1 MTCSIASVLAD
12 RVFFTLPSAVTAREA
27 AQFLADKEIGAIVI
41 VDDGNLVGILSER
54 DLVFRIIV
62 GGADADRVRV
72 ADIMTRDPITVQASE
87 NLSSALAEMRD
98 RKIRHL
104 PVMDGDK
111 LVGMMSIRDVFA
123 AMKTELEHDLTER
136 EAMIFGL
143 PM

>member
-12 RVFFTLPSAVTAREA
+12 RVHYTVPSTLTAREV
-27 AQFLADKEIGAIVI
+27 AQFLSDKAIGAVTV
-41 VDDGNLVGILSER
+41 VDDGQVVGVLSER
-54 DLVFRIIV
+54 DLVFRIIA

-72 ADIMTRDPITVQASE
+72 ADIMTRDPITIQAKE
-87 NLSSALAEMRD
+87 TLSAALMQMRD

-104 PVMDGDK
+104 PVMNGEK
-111 LVGMMSIRDVFA
+111 LVGMMSIRDIFA

>member
-1 MTCSIASVLAD
+1 MPRSIASVLAD
-12 RVFFTLPSAVTAREA
+12 RVFFTLPSTTTAREA
-27 AQFLADKEIGAIVI
+27 ARFLADKEIGAIVI
-41 VDDGNLVGILSER
+41 VDDGQVTGILSER
-54 DLVFRIIV
+54 DLVFRIIA

-72 ADIMTRDPITVQASE
+72 ADIMTRDPITVQSADS
-87 NLSSALAEMRD
+87 LSSALGQMRD

-123 AMKTELEHDLTER
+123 AMKAELEHDLTER

>member
-12 RVFFTLPSAVTAREA
+12 RVFFTLPSTATAREA
-27 AQFLADKEIGAIVI
+27 AQYLADKEIGAVTV
-41 VDDGNLVGILSER
+41 VDDGQLVGVLSER
-54 DLVFRIIV
+54 DLVFRIIA

-72 ADIMTRDPITVQASE
+72 ADIMTRDPITVQAAES
-87 NLSSALAEMRD
+87 LSSALTKMRD

-104 PVMDGDK
+104 PVMDGEA

-123 AMKTELEHDLTER
+123 AMKNELEHDLTER

>member
-1 MTCSIASVLAD
+1 MPCSIASVLAD
-12 RVFFTLPSAVTAREA
+12 RVHYTVPSTLTAREV
-27 AQFLADKEIGAIVI
+27 AQFLSDKAIGAITV
-41 VDDGNLVGILSER
+41 VDDGRVVGILSER
-54 DLVFRIIV
+54 DLVFRIIA

-72 ADIMTRDPITVQASE
+72 SDIMTRDPITVQSSE
-87 NLSSALAEMRD
+87 TLSTALMQMRD
-98 RKIRHL
+98 SKIRHL
-104 PVMDGDK
+104 PVMEGDK